1 MATNKELLDL
11 WLYETNPEARDRLF
25 EDLKYR
31 DLIPKIEN
39 NYDELYGLYPDI
51 LDKDFLIKLFHK
63 REFAENKIRSLNDLS
78 SNEIATCG
86 GLVEF
91 EISPVQRFVSN
102 FLSSLP

>member
-39 NYDELYGLYPDI
+39 NYDELYGL
-51 LDKDFLIKLFHK
+51 F
-63 REFAENKIRSLNDLS
+63 
-78 SNEIATCG
+78 
-86 GLVEF
+86 
-91 EISPVQRFVSN
+91 
-102 FLSSLP
+102 